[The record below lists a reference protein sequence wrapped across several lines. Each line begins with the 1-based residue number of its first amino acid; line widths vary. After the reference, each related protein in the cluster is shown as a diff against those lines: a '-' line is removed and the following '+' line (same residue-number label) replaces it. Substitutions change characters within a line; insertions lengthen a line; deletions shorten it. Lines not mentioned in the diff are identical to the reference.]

1 MSGYKTQGPTNEIIG
16 ATVRKLLRVD
26 RPSPFLVQW
35 GRGSE
40 TKTESFKTAEER
52 DQRHDE
58 IKMEL
63 FRGRDDLVFSK
74 AELNEYAAFKAAIGD
89 SSWIDVVSGWRE
101 LMGKTG
107 RLTSSRTISVA
118 VEEYL
123 KESEALLNE
132 GKMARDTFRQ
142 KRHKLRSF
150 AAQFEPERRMVDV
163 TAEEITDWI
172 NSLGSRNPSTFN
184 SVLKH
189 VRAFYNANKKHVPS
203 SPADDIK
210 KKDDHIEEVGIITP
224 QETAKLFSFALKNKR
239 DAIGRL
245 ALEAFAGLRFG
256 SADKLSKED
265 INFAEKGI
273 MLPRHKVKTRRRFYL
288 DGLPDNLWDWMDLAT
303 DACWQMEK
311 NDWMHMK
318 SRLFA
323 GAGVPHPRNCLRH
336 SFCTYHVSA
345 YKNPGRTATILCHQ
359 NQTQLWGHYHGI
371 ASQAAGL
378 TYFSIK
384 PENVEQIAA
393 TS

>member
-1 MSGYKTQGPTNEIIG
+1 MNGYKTKSPPSEIIG
-16 ATVRKLLRVD
+16 AKVRKLLRVD

-40 TKTESFKTAEER
+40 KKTESFKTSEER
-52 DQRHDE
+52 DQRYEE
-58 IKMEL
+58 IRQDI
-63 FRGRDDLVFSK
+63 FRGREDRVFSD
-74 AELNEYAAFKAAIGD
+74 AELTEYAAFKNAVGD
-89 SSWIDVVSGWRE
+89 ANWIDVVSGWRE
-101 LMGKTG
+101 YMGKTG
-107 RLTSSRTISVA
+107 RLTSKRTVSEA
-118 VEEYL
+118 AEDYL
-123 KESEALLNE
+123 KEAESLLRD
-132 GKMARDTFRQ
+132 GKLARDTFRQ
-142 KRHKLRSF
+142 KRHKITHF
-150 AAQFEPERRMVDV
+150 AEKFGAKRMVDV
-163 TAEEITDWI
+163 TADEITGWI
-172 NSLGSRNPSTFN
+172 LSLGSSNPRTFN

-189 VRAFYNANKKHVPS
+189 VRAFYNQNKKHVPV
-203 SPADDIK
+203 SPADEIK
-210 KKDDHIEEVGIITP
+210 LKDDSIDEVGILTP
-224 QETAKLFSFALKNKR
+224 QETAKLFGFALKNKP

-265 INFAEKGI
+265 INFKERGI
-273 MLPRHKVKTRRRFYL
+273 MLPKHKVKTRRRFYL
-288 DGLPDNLWDWMDLAT
+288 DDLPDNLWDWVDLST

-323 GAGVPHPRNCLRH
+323 GAAVPHPRNCLRH

-393 TS
+393 G